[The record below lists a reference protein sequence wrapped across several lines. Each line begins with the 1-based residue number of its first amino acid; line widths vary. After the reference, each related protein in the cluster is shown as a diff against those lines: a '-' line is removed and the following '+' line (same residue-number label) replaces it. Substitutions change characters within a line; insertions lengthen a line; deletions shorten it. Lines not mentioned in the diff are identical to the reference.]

1 MIGKSVGAAPKT
13 GGAGSFFKKLFAGK
27 SKSGASTVNTSKNHW
42 AQVQADNLTALK
54 ADQAF
59 FKQAAQQNKQQL
71 AKDIGAFRQAQKQT
85 PAASGFARPVP
96 AGSPAVKAQE
106 ALSKPPTSAGAGSK
120 TGLSKDL
127 EDRFARLKGRDPN
140 QTQAQEWAQLEKRFA
155 ELKRPTP
162 PNPRVAPSLARETAD
177 LNRLQAISPA
187 VRMSPAQYQAE
198 AKRLNALDQ
207 IAKTRQDILKDSKLS
222 AAQRQKQLDGLRQ
235 IEKEY
240 S

>member
-1 MIGKSVGAAPKT
+1 MMIGKSMGAAQKT

-27 SKSGASTVNTSKNHW
+27 SKSGASTVNASKNHW
-42 AQVQADNLTALK
+42 AQVQADNLSALK
-54 ADQAF
+54 ADQLF

-71 AKDIGAFRQAQKQT
+71 AKDIGAFRQAQKQA
-85 PAASGFARPVP
+85 PAAAASGFARPAP

-106 ALSKPPTSAGAGSK
+106 VVSKPPASVGTGSQ

-127 EDRFARLKGRDPN
+127 DDRFARLKGRDPN

-155 ELKRPTP
+155 ELKRP
-162 PNPRVAPSLARETAD
+162 NPKVAPSLARETAD
-177 LNRLQAISPA
+177 LNKLQAMSPA
-187 VRMSPAQYQAE
+187 VRMTPAQYQSE
-198 AKRLNALDQ
+198 VKRLNALDQ
-207 IAKTRQDILKDSKLS
+207 IAKTRQDILQDTKLS

-240 S
+240 A